1 MLLNASDKIND
12 TLLTLLSELPPTIAT
27 AELTAQFFDDPEVV
41 QTATGMAK
49 FKRLMAQF
57 RGVSVQD
64 GEGEHEPLS
73 VLYRRISWKW
83 KRKHEEDEKLF
94 GKDCDQF
101 FAVPD
106 ASESSNSRHDDR
118 DRAAG
123 TASFETQPSFFQ
135 FLDTFFMITVSKTVL
150 SHHSKAPYPVPLL
163 SSYSKRLL
171 AADTNALIA
180 LQKKSH
186 GDPSHK
192 SVKVGSGL
200 SRSHSFT
207 DVRSSTLRSGISVE
221 SSEAGADI
229 KRSNSMNDIAKLG
242 FLPGLKT
249 LGSQILDFLPSLTYL
264 SRWTL
269 EGSSLPLG
277 SYDSVA
283 RATRESLPVMRVYVP
298 LPLLVNSLWLLQ
310 NVYWPWVSNAEVLVD
325 IQVIRQ
331 TPPPRRL
338 PKRAKDRY
346 ASVIDAS
353 TPPKGLRKV
362 LSDSNIQASVKESP
376 KRHSFSSGR
385 LRHRLEADYHH
396 STPDMLEEPQSEAMR
411 LASGLTESTN
421 DIPTKPGQESTQVT
435 KPLNKVNRSA
445 KQIHRI
451 PKSNSD
457 PNIPN
462 IVVHSPTTDED
473 KTDFSFALKE
483 RKTFRGTERG
493 STTYHSDTGTETT
506 PNSFSR
512 TRVYIF
518 IFRILQANI
527 SKTAEIFHCSG
538 LNVPKIFSTGLTY
551 HFCIWFISFE
561 C

>member
-41 QTATGMAK
+41 QTATGTAK

-64 GEGEHEPLS
+64 GDGEHEPLS
-73 VLYRRISWKW
+73 VFYRRISWEW

-106 ASESSNSRHDDR
+106 ASESSTSRHDDR
-118 DRAAG
+118 DRAVG
-123 TASFETQPSFFQ
+123 TVSFEAQPSYFQ

-180 LQKKSH
+180 LQKKFHS
-186 GDPSHK
+186 DPPHK
-192 SVKVGSGL
+192 SVKGGSGL

-207 DVRSSTLRSGISVE
+207 DVRSSRLGSGVSVE
-221 SSEAGADI
+221 RSETGADI

-242 FLPGLKT
+242 SLPDLKT

-269 EGSSLPLG
+269 EGSSFPLG
-277 SYDSVA
+277 SYDSGT
-283 RATRESLPVMRVYVP
+283 RATRESLPVMRVHVP
-298 LPLLVNSLWLLQ
+298 LPLLVNGLWLLQ
-310 NVYWPWVSNAEVLVD
+310 NVYWLWVSNREVLKD
-325 IQVIRQ
+325 IPVIRQ
-331 TPPPRRL
+331 TPPLRRL
-338 PKRAKDRY
+338 PKSAKDRY
-346 ASVIDAS
+346 ARVIDTS

-362 LSDSNIQASVKESP
+362 LSDSNIQGSVKKSP
-376 KRHSFSSGR
+376 KRHSFFSGR
-385 LRHRLEADYHH
+385 LKHRLEADYHQ
-396 STPDMLEEPQSEAMR
+396 STPDMLKEPQSEAVR
-411 LASGLTESTN
+411 LTSGLTESTN
-421 DIPTKPGQESTQVT
+421 DMPTKPRKESTHVT
-435 KPLNKVNRSA
+435 KPLHKVLGSA
-445 KQIHRI
+445 QQFHRI

-462 IVVHSPTTDED
+462 IVVHSPTTDEE
-473 KTDFSFALKE
+473 KTDFSFALKK
-483 RKTFRGTERG
+483 RKTVRGTER
-493 STTYHSDTGTETT
+493 SPTTYHSDTGTETT
-506 PNSFSR
+506 PNTFSC
-512 TRVYIF
+512 T
-518 IFRILQANI
+518 
-527 SKTAEIFHCSG
+527 
-538 LNVPKIFSTGLTY
+538 
-551 HFCIWFISFE
+551 CIYLYLSHAPDE
-561 C
+561 YCKNG